1 MKRHHL
7 SKSIN
12 KPSFKG
18 ISRAREIVTL
28 VKHLCGKH
36 ENLSSIHRTHIKEEK
51 KKAKP
56 KTKTQPGVVLYTH
69 FNTGKTNMVGP
80 WSSLASQPSLLGEF
94 QTYEIPV
101 SKYRWIVSEGQQLR
115 LTLVSTHKHTGTQV
129 HLHKNAHLCT

>member
-51 KKAKP
+51 KKS
-56 KTKTQPGVVLYTH
+56 KTKNQNPARCGVVH
-69 FNTGKTNMVGP
+69 SFQHWEDQHGG
-80 WSSLASQPSLLGEF
+80 SLELAG
-94 QTYEIPV
+94 
-101 SKYRWIVSEGQQLR
+101 
-115 LTLVSTHKHTGTQV
+115 
-129 HLHKNAHLCT
+129 